1 MSPIDGT
8 VAKVHPH
15 AFVVTSPRGR
25 GVLVHL
31 GLDTVSLAGEGFTV
45 HTAEGATVSVGDPMV
60 TWDPDAVQARGLDP
74 VVPVILLEAEE
85 TTLGLTAPGTQVAAG
100 DALVTW
106 D

>member
-1 MSPIDGT
+1 
-8 VAKVHPH
+8 
-15 AFVVTSPRGR
+15 
-25 GVLVHL
+25 
-31 GLDTVSLAGEGFTV
+31 
-45 HTAEGATVSVGDPMV
+45 
-60 TWDPDAVQARGLDP
+60 